1 MALVATDLACFP
13 PQPMVLVSTNSGS
26 VFTFDTSTDLESII
40 FQIPK
45 TGTISNIH
53 YRIAGT
59 SSPVMTH
66 RISLQTV
73 NTSTGLPNGIGS
85 LYGSSTSITVDA
97 STYTGSTNY
106 TAAVN
111 CTGATAGDVVA
122 LVFDLSAFTSGS
134 FTQQQ
139 RVAGT
144 YSGDDWNGPAT
155 NLPYCVQSTAGS
167 TAKTAAVAATLQC
180 FALEYSGSVFVPIAP
195 GGFGFVGSVSSA
207 AVVNSGTTR
216 RGNSFTPVTKRRAI
230 GIYGEFKLSGNNLL
244 RLRLASDD
252 SILATATTNANI
264 QVSASQGNQFYLFDS
279 GATVTLTAGTAYYV
293 TFEGGDASGGTIYF
307 LQNAP
312 SNGLLDIMPGGKNFY
327 GVTYAGSYTTA
338 TTTRYALGLIT
349 DQEDDGTGGSGGGR
363 LVGGSLAG

>member
-1 MALVATDLACFP
+1 MILAAA
-13 PQPMVLVSTNSGS
+13 NSGS
-26 VFTFDTSTDLESII
+26 TFTFDSAADLEAII

-45 TGTISNIH
+45 TGTIANIH
-53 YRIAGT
+53 YRIAGVT
-59 SSPVMTH
+59 SPVMTH

-73 NTSTGLPNGIGS
+73 STSTGLPNGIGS
-85 LYGSSTSITVDA
+85 LYGSSTGITVDA
-97 STYTGSTNY
+97 STYTAATNY

-144 YSGDDWNGPAT
+144 YAGDDFIGFPST
-155 NLPYCVQSTAGS
+155 IPYCVQSTAGV
-167 TAKTAAVAATLQC
+167 TAKQTGIAILQC
-180 FALEYSGSVFVPIAP
+180 FALEYSGTTFVPINVA
-195 GGFGFVGSVSSA
+195 GFAWVGTVSSA
-207 AVVNSGTTR
+207 AVTNSGTTR
-216 RGNSFTPVTKRRAI
+216 RGNAFTPAVKRRAI
-230 GIYGEFKLSGNNLL
+230 GIYGEFKLVGNNLL

-252 SILATATTNANI
+252 SILATATTNVNI
-264 QVSASQGNQFYLFDS
+264 QTSSAQGSEFYLFDS
-279 GATVTLTAGTAYYV
+279 GTTVTLTPGTAYYV

-312 SNGLLDIMPGGKNFY
+312 SNAMLDIMPGGKNCY

-338 TTTRYALGLIT
+338 NTTRYAIGLIT
-349 DQEDDGTGGSGGGR
+349 DQEDDGTGVVMSR
-363 LVGGSLAG
+363 VRVGM